1 MVMSINTHAGAY
13 VALLTLKSS
22 KSVRVVTPTT
32 DEHPPENQR
41 QADDSKPL
49 QREKKSAANAGPR
62 QSESV

>member
-13 VALLTLKSS
+13 VALRTVKLS
-22 KSVRVVTPTT
+22 KSVRVITPTT
-32 DEHPPENQR
+32 DEHPPKNQR
-41 QADDSKPL
+41 QADDFKPL